1 MSVEFYCDTHE
12 SVKEA
17 LSYGFRPI
25 ILGELAKI
33 PTERGWIN
41 KYTSISPDMLLAEA
55 ADRAAS
61 NVGIF
66 AGTLSGIICIDVDIQ
81 HNGMEEWMSILSRHG
96 ITDIDSLQ
104 TPIVRTGSGGRHYYF
119 KMEKVFEEASPS
131 LSYEKTKIRGIDV
144 KVSGGLV
151 YPGSIYGGCSSSP
164 HKCGMSDDD
173 CLFRGNAYTW
183 IRSPYSTHIESVP
196 SWLRSYIKKRKTDKN
211 LVVPTITKGENGKDK
226 VENKVENKVEKS
238 HEKNEEDT
246 RIHEIISILKSR
258 ADSYSDWRDT
268 IWCLRGLGYNLSIAH
283 LFSKQSEKY
292 NADSVET
299 IWNYYDNRVS
309 WNWGTIRNWL
319 KEILNEDEYRVIVL
333 KYFPDLS
340 KEDMSLQGDWGLTKL
355 FVDTVKHKFKVVDE
369 KGNGYLFDGKTAL
382 WKKYPFAF
390 LNNLV
395 SDELKPLLEG
405 FITNT
410 KCSNDDETNKRKDL
424 LRKPLKI
431 VLSYT
436 GSNMIAK
443 KAVKE
448 LVSTGFTE
456 KLNKIE
462 HLFPIKNGKVI
473 DLKTL
478 EVRSRTMDDMFSI
491 ESPVEYTPKE
501 TYPVAEEFF
510 KGICCGDKEYIDY
523 LRRFCAYCMSGS
535 IADRSFY
542 IMTGSGLN
550 GKSTLMTILNKILGG
565 FYTPLSE
572 DVMISFDRKGAAT
585 PEILPL
591 LYSRLGVLPE
601 SKDDVTLNCERV
613 KRLTGSD
620 VLTCRPLY
628 QEEISFET
636 QSKIVLMT
644 NNLPKFNAFDKA
656 MTDRVKILPF
666 NAEFTNNPVYV
677 DKLKENIDE
686 IFTYILQDSLDLWK
700 NRNLGTIPRIMRE
713 ATAGYFKDNDTVAM
727 FIEDRCEIGQE
738 YKVGAKDIYD
748 EYSNWCE
755 VSKQKRMSRQSFS
768 KVLEA
773 KFEKK
778 RVTNGN
784 VYLGIKLLL

>member
-1 MSVEFYCDTHE
+1 MSVDFYCDTHE
-12 SVKEA
+12 TVKEA
-17 LSYGFRPI
+17 LSFGFKPI
-25 ILGELAKI
+25 ILGELAKT
-33 PTERGWIN
+33 PTEKGWIE
-41 KYTSISPDMLLAEA
+41 KYNNISSDTLLEEA
-55 ADRAAS
+55 SQRAAC
-61 NVGIF
+61 NVGIL
-66 AGTLSGIICIDVDIQ
+66 AGISSNIFCIDVDIQ
-81 HNGMEEWMSILSRHG
+81 QNGMKNWAELLHRHD

-104 TPIVRTGSGGRHYYF
+104 TPIVKTGSGGRHYYF
-119 KMEKVFEEASPS
+119 KMERVFEAASSS
-131 LSYEKTKIRGIDV
+131 LSHEKKKISGIDV
-144 KVSGGLV
+144 KISGCLV
-151 YPGSIYGGCSSSP
+151 YPGSVYGGCSSSP
-164 HKCGMSDDD
+164 HKCGMPDDQ
-173 CLFRGNAYTW
+173 CLFRGTPYTW
-183 IRSPYSTHIESVP
+183 IKSPSDINISSVP
-196 SWLRSYIKKRKTDKN
+196 TWLRSYIKRKKDSKKTVPDSTSSKDLPVKEKEIDK
-211 LVVPTITKGENGKDK
+211 EKDT
-226 VENKVENKVEKS
+226 ENK
-238 HEKNEEDT
+238 
-246 RIHEIISILKSR
+246 IHEIICILKPR
-258 ADSYSDWRDT
+258 AESYNDWRDT
-268 IWCLRGLGYNLSIAH
+268 IWCIRGLGYDLSIAH
-283 LFSKQSEKY
+283 IFSKQSEKY
-292 NADSVET
+292 DHDGVEK
-299 IWNYYDNRVS
+299 IWNYYDDRVV

-319 KEILNEDEYRVIVL
+319 KEILSEEEYRVIVL
-333 KYFPDLS
+333 KYFPNLS
-340 KEDMSLQGDWGLTKL
+340 KEDMALQGDWGLTRL
-355 FVDTVKHKFKVVDE
+355 FVDTVKHKFKIVDE
-369 KGNGYLFDGKTAL
+369 KGNGYLFDEKTVL

-395 SDELKPLLEG
+395 SDELKPLLES
-405 FITNT
+405 FIANT
-410 KCSNDDETNKRKDL
+410 KCSTDDETNKRKDL

-448 LVSTGFTE
+448 LVSIGFTE

-473 DLKTL
+473 DLRTL
-478 EVRSRTMDDMFSI
+478 GVRPRTMDDMFSI
-491 ESPVEYTPKE
+491 ESPVEYLPKE

-523 LRRFCAYCMSGS
+523 LRHFCAYCLSGS

-542 IMTGSGLN
+542 ILTGSGLN
-550 GKSTLMTILNKILGG
+550 GKSTLMTILNKILGA

-572 DVMISFDRKGAAT
+572 DVMVSFDRKGGAT

-656 MTDRVKILPF
+656 MTDRIKILPF

-686 IFTYILQDSLDLWK
+686 IFTYILQGSLDLWK
-700 NRNLGTIPRIMRE
+700 NRNLGTIPCIMRE
-713 ATAGYFKDNDTVAM
+713 ATKGYFKDNDTIAL
-727 FIEDRCEIGQE
+727 FIEDRCETGE
-738 YKVGAKDIYD
+738 DCKVGAKDIYD
-748 EYSNWCE
+748 EYNNWCE

-778 RVTNGN
+778 RVMNGN
-784 VYLGIKLLL
+784 VYTGIKLLL